1 VTWLRFKAR
10 SDSSLCGGNV
20 LPAGL
25 GDGGEV
31 VLIYELIAME
41 GESTTMEA
49 DRHGIS
55 FDLVIHPGET
65 VLDILRERALTQ
77 RELAVRAGVSE
88 ALLRDVICGR
98 RDISKTLAEGL
109 GRVLGVPRSF
119 WLNLQANYDRE
130 LLGLQEG
137 AVREDG

>member
-1 VTWLRFKAR
+1 M
-10 SDSSLCGGNV
+10 
-20 LPAGL
+20 PAGL

-41 GESTTMEA
+41 GESSTMEA

-55 FDLVIHPGET
+55 FDLVIHPGEA

-77 RELAVRAGVSE
+77 RELAVRAGFSE
-88 ALLRDVICGR
+88 PLLHDVTHGR
-98 RDISKTLAEGL
+98 RDISKTLAAGL
-109 GRVLGVPRSF
+109 ERALGVPSSF

-130 LLGLQEG
+130 LLGLQKG
-137 AVREDG
+137 AIREDG

>member
-1 VTWLRFKAR
+1 MRDNCNGERVVTIMASGRR
-10 SDSSLCGGNV
+10 
-20 LPAGL
+20 
-25 GDGGEV
+25 
-31 VLIYELIAME
+31 
-41 GESTTMEA
+41 
-49 DRHGIS
+49 GIS
-55 FDLVIHPGET
+55 FDSVIHPGET
-65 VLDILRERALTQ
+65 ISDVIQERALTQ
-77 RELAVRAGVSE
+77 RELAVGAGVSE